1 MLSAVWPKPASS
13 DPVSAVVCAAVAQ
26 VAVARLAGGI
36 GYKQRLARKICDAM
50 SAKSEWRLVP
60 FQPHRKLVTYVVEK
74 CGSRDKL

>member
-1 MLSAVWPKPASS
+1 MLSVVWPKPASS

-26 VAVARLAGGI
+26 VAVARLVGGI

-50 SAKSEWRLVP
+50 SAKSESRLVP
-60 FQPHRKLVTYVVEK
+60 IPPYQTIVTDVVVK